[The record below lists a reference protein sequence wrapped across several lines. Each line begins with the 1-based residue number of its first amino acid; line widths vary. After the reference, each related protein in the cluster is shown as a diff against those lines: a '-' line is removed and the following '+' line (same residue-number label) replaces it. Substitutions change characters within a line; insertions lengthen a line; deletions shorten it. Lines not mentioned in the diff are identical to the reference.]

1 MTQAALPSPLKLCHY
16 LRDRMPLT
24 EKIFGPKVK
33 PHKVI
38 AHRGM
43 SGKFPEN
50 TLLAFDAVRH
60 EGLRWVETD
69 ISMLADETLIVFHDE
84 AQGRTVAGDKLV
96 ADAKWEDFKNADAGL
111 WKGNQFSG
119 QKVLRL
125 ETLIAWAEVHD
136 MTLILEMKCHGN
148 REYRSAELLASA
160 LRKRPKANVIVS
172 SFNIDFLG
180 YFRMFAPH
188 IPRASIHN
196 FFPKDIY
203 FLKTEL
209 AIEAVHLDS
218 DLIAASMDV
227 TVFHQQGIKIRAW
240 TVNDPSRAID
250 LFDLGVDMVMSDYPE
265 QI

>member
-1 MTQAALPSPLKLCHY
+1 ML
-16 LRDRMPLT
+16 LT
-24 EKIFGPKVK
+24 EKICESMVK

-50 TLLAFDAVRH
+50 TLLAFDAARH
-60 EGLRWVETD
+60 AGLRWLETD
-69 ISMLADETLIVFHDE
+69 ISLLADETLIVFHDE

-96 ADAKWEDFKNADAGL
+96 ADANWEDFQDADAGV
-111 WKGNQFSG
+111 WKGEQFLG

-125 ETLIAWAEVHD
+125 ATLISWAVLHD

-148 REYRSAELLASA
+148 RERRSAELLASL
-160 LRKRPKANVIVS
+160 LRKIPQANVIVS
-172 SFNIDFLG
+172 SFDIDFLY
-180 YFRMFAPH
+180 YFRTFAPH
-188 IPRASIHN
+188 IPLASVHN
-196 FFPKDIY
+196 FFPEDIH

-209 AIEAVHLDS
+209 AIEAVHLDN
-218 DLIAASMDV
+218 DLISASTDV
-227 TVFHQQGIKIRAW
+227 TVFHQKGIKIRAW
-240 TVNDPSRAID
+240 TVNDLSRAND

>member
-1 MTQAALPSPLKLCHY
+1 ML
-16 LRDRMPLT
+16 LT
-24 EKIFGPKVK
+24 EKLCEPKAK
-33 PHKVI
+33 PHRVI

-60 EGLRWVETD
+60 EGLRWIETD
-69 ISMLADETLIVFHDE
+69 VSMLADETLIVFHDE

-96 ADAKWEDFKNADAGL
+96 ADAKWEDFQNADAGA
-111 WKGNQFSG
+111 WKGEQFLG

-125 ETLIAWAEVHD
+125 ETLISWAAVHD
-136 MTLILEMKCHGN
+136 MVLILEMKCHGN
-148 REYRSAELLASA
+148 REYRSAELLASS
-160 LRKRPKANVIVS
+160 LRKIPKENIVVS
-172 SFNIDFLG
+172 SFNIHFLRF
-180 YFRMFAPH
+180 FRMFAPH

-196 FFPKDIY
+196 FFPEDIY
-203 FLKTEL
+203 LLRNEL

-218 DLIAASMDV
+218 DLIATSTDV

-240 TVNDPSRAID
+240 TVNDPSRALD
-250 LFDLGVDMVMSDYPE
+250 LFNLGVDMVMSDYPE

>member
-1 MTQAALPSPLKLCHY
+1 MLW
-16 LRDRMPLT
+16 T
-24 EKIFGPKVK
+24 EKICEPMVK

-50 TLLAFDAVRH
+50 TLLAFDAARH
-60 EGLRWVETD
+60 AGLRWLETD
-69 ISMLADETLIVFHDE
+69 ISLLADETLIVFHDE

-96 ADAKWEDFKNADAGL
+96 ADANWEDFQDADAGV
-111 WKGNQFSG
+111 WKGEQFLG

-125 ETLIAWAEVHD
+125 ATLISWAEVHD

-148 REYRSAELLASA
+148 REYRSAELLASS
-160 LRKRPKANVIVS
+160 LRKTPKANIIVS
-172 SFNIDFLG
+172 SFDIDFLR
-180 YFRMFAPH
+180 YFRTFAPH
-188 IPRASIHN
+188 IPLASVHN
-196 FFPKDIY
+196 FFPEDIY

-218 DLIAASMDV
+218 DLISASTNI

-240 TVNDPSRAID
+240 TVNDPSRAYD

>member
-1 MTQAALPSPLKLCHY
+1 MLW
-16 LRDRMPLT
+16 T
-24 EKIFGPKVK
+24 EKICEPTVK

-69 ISMLADETLIVFHDE
+69 ISLLADETLIVFHDE

-96 ADAKWEDFKNADAGL
+96 ADANWEDFQDADAGV
-111 WKGNQFSG
+111 WKGEQFLG

-125 ETLIAWAEVHD
+125 ATLISWAEVHD

-148 REYRSAELLASA
+148 REYRSAELLASS
-160 LRKRPKANVIVS
+160 LRKTPKANIIVS
-172 SFNIDFLG
+172 SFDIDFLR
-180 YFRMFAPH
+180 YFRTFAPH
-188 IPRASIHN
+188 IPLASVHN
-196 FFPKDIY
+196 CFPEDIY

-218 DLIAASMDV
+218 DLISTSTNV

-240 TVNDPSRAID
+240 TVNDPSRAYD

>member
-1 MTQAALPSPLKLCHY
+1 MT
-16 LRDRMPLT
+16 D
-24 EKIFGPKVK
+24 KIHEPRVI
-33 PHKVI
+33 PHRVI

-60 EGLRWVETD
+60 EGLKWVETD

-84 AQGRTVAGDKLV
+84 VQGRTVAGDKLI
-96 ADAKWEDFKNADAGL
+96 ADAKWEDFQNADAGV
-111 WKGNQFSG
+111 WKGEQFLG

-125 ETLIAWAEVHD
+125 ETLTSWAEVHD

-148 REYRSAELLASA
+148 RENRSAEVLASS
-160 LRKRPKANVIVS
+160 LRKIPTAKIIVS
-172 SFNIDFLG
+172 SFDVDFLR
-180 YFRMFAPH
+180 YFRMLAPH
-188 IPRASIHN
+188 ISRASVHN
-196 FFPKDIY
+196 FFPEDIY

-209 AIEAVHLDS
+209 AIEAAHLDS
-218 DLIAASMDV
+218 DLIATSTDV
-227 TVFHQQGIKIRAW
+227 AVFHQQGIKIRAW

-265 QI
+265 RI

>member
-1 MTQAALPSPLKLCHY
+1 MS
-16 LRDRMPLT
+16 
-24 EKIFGPKVK
+24 EKIFESKVR

-50 TLLAFDAVRH
+50 TLLAFNAARH
-60 EGLRWVETD
+60 EGLRWIETD

-84 AQGRTVAGDKLV
+84 AQGRTVAGDKLIT
-96 ADAKWEDFKNADAGL
+96 DAKWEDFENADAGL
-111 WKGNQFSG
+111 WKGEQFWG
-119 QKVLRL
+119 QKVLPL
-125 ETLIAWAEVHD
+125 ETLISWAEAHD

-148 REYRSAELLASA
+148 REYRSAELLASS
-160 LRKRPKANVIVS
+160 LRKRPRANIIVS
-172 SFNIDFLG
+172 SFNIDFLS

-188 IPRASIHN
+188 IPLASIHN
-196 FFPKDIY
+196 FFPKNIH
-203 FLKTEL
+203 FLKTGL

-218 DLIAASMDV
+218 ELIAASNDV

-240 TVNDPSRAID
+240 TVNDPIRAKD

-265 QI
+265 RI